1 MSENH
6 QYAKLA
12 LWIGDKERLSDND
25 RDELATQVNDDAEIA
40 QSIIDV
46 AKVSM
51 GQKISES
58 DMGTHSVEQFTPI
71 REQGRSFVRQATV
84 SDISSFPK
92 AISKANTNLNYAQTT

>member
-1 MSENH
+1 LIRIVSENH

-25 RDELATQVNDDAEIA
+25 INELAAQVNDDAKIA

-58 DMGTHSVEQFTPI
+58 DMGTHFLGAVFPNWSCLGSENITLFASD
-71 REQGRSFVRQATV
+71 RS
-84 SDISSFPK
+84 
-92 AISKANTNLNYAQTT
+92 

>member
-1 MSENH
+1 MSLVLRHFPELIRIVSENH

-12 LWIGDKERLSDND
+12 LWIGEKERLSDKD
-25 RDELATQVNDDAEIA
+25 RDELAAQVNDDAEIA

-58 DMGTHSVEQFTPI
+58 DMGTQFQSHPSYGHI
-71 REQGRSFVRQATV
+71 YHHMGSPVVQ
-84 SDISSFPK
+84 
-92 AISKANTNLNYAQTT
+92 

>member
-1 MSENH
+1 MGPSAELLTAKSFRHFPELIRIVSENH
-6 QYAKLA
+6 RYAKLA

-25 RDELATQVNDDAEIA
+25 RDELAAQVDDDAEIA

-58 DMGTHSVEQFTPI
+58 DMGTHSPELFSPVCH
-71 REQGRSFVRQATV
+71 V
-84 SDISSFPK
+84 
-92 AISKANTNLNYAQTT
+92 

>member
-1 MSENH
+1 MLIRIVLRHFPELIRIISENH

-25 RDELATQVNDDAEIA
+25 RDELAAQVNDDAEIA

-58 DMGTHSVEQFTPI
+58 DMGTQIFCSCLPN
-71 REQGRSFVRQATV
+71 S
-84 SDISSFPK
+84 
-92 AISKANTNLNYAQTT
+92 

>member
-1 MSENH
+1 MIRIVSENH

-25 RDELATQVNDDAEIA
+25 RDDLAAQVNDDAGIA

-46 AKVSM
+46 ARVSM

-58 DMGTHSVEQFTPI
+58 DMGAYSLELFFPHWSCLGSKGI
-71 REQGRSFVRQATV
+71 LRSPGSR
-84 SDISSFPK
+84 S
-92 AISKANTNLNYAQTT
+92 